1 MKPCPSH
8 TLELCVPLYVLT
20 NLNHGHIRFFL
31 VFLYIGVLRLPWSF
45 TEKEHLHVRMQ
56 EYRWLWDRTGTYMY
70 HLQQWPIIMCM
81 HPEHRPPQ
89 ASTHSSTRNNC
100 TSAKL
105 SEVTPVH
112 YLIIPHS
119 TMYKCL
125 WEVYVPRVCTCA
137 TPHKPYIVLL
147 YLV

>member
-8 TLELCVPLYVLT
+8 TLELCVPLYVLY
-20 NLNHGHIRFFL
+20 NLNHGHIRVFL

-89 ASTHSSTRNNC
+89 ASTHSSTWNNC

-112 YLIIPHS
+112 YS
-119 TMYKCL
+119 TQYHAQVLVGGLCSKGLHMCN
-125 WEVYVPRVCTCA
+125 TTQA
-137 TPHKPYIVLL
+137 LL